1 LFDPKIY
8 SGLRVLVTG
17 HSGFK
22 GSWLVT
28 WLQRCGADV
37 CGYSDSIPT
46 QPSHWDILNLDA
58 RSEWGDLRNVNSIKS
73 VVSQFKPEIIFH
85 LAAQS
90 LVRASYRDPL
100 DTWSTNVLGTLNLF
114 EAARKAGSV
123 RAIINVTSDKCYENY
138 EWDRGYHEEDRMGGF
153 DPYSSS
159 KGASEL
165 LTSSYRNSF
174 FNSKSYGESHNTL
187 LASCRAGNVIGGG
200 DWAEDRLVPD
210 IMLAANTGRTVT
222 IRNPNATRPWQH
234 VLEPLAGYLLVGQRL
249 LDGQIDCAC
258 GWNFGPATDAEL
270 SVREVS
276 RKLQTRWDKI
286 EIKFASEDS
295 APHEAHRLQL
305 DCRKAHEQLNWKP
318 LWDCATTLDRTV
330 DWYRSYYDEGRLRT
344 EDDLQS
350 YQAEL
355 SNLSLL

>member
-1 LFDPKIY
+1 MFDIKIY
-8 SGLRVLVTG
+8 SGLRVLITG

-22 GSWLVT
+22 GSWLAA
-28 WLQRCGADV
+28 WLLRSGAEV
-37 CGYSDSIPT
+37 YGYSTPAET
-46 QPSHWDILNLDA
+46 QPSHWDCLKLDM
-58 RSEWGDLRNVNSIKS
+58 RSEWGDLRDVDSIES

-90 LVRASYRDPL
+90 LVRPSYRDPVE
-100 DTWSTNVLGTLNLF
+100 TWSTNVLGTLHLF

-153 DPYSSS
+153 DPYSAS

-174 FNSKSYGESHNTL
+174 FNIKLFGESHNTL

-200 DWAEDRLVPD
+200 DWAKDRLVPD
-210 IMLAANTGRTVT
+210 IMLAANAGRPVT

-249 LDGQIDCAC
+249 LEGQIDCAC

-276 RKLQTRWDKI
+276 HKLQSRWDRI
-286 EIKFASEDS
+286 DINFASEDG
-295 APHEAHRLQL
+295 APHEAHRLKL
-305 DCRKAHEQLNWKP
+305 DSRKAREQLNWKP
-318 LWDCATTLDRTV
+318 VWDCSTTIDRTV
-330 DWYRSYYDEGRLRT
+330 DWYHSYYEDGRLRT
-344 EDDLQS
+344 TDDLNAYQS
-350 YQAEL
+350 EL
-355 SNLSLL
+355 STFRL

>member
-1 LFDPKIY
+1 MFDIKIY

-22 GSWLVT
+22 GSWLVA
-28 WLQRCGADV
+28 WLLSSGAEV
-37 CGYSDSIPT
+37 CGYSTTAPT
-46 QPSHWDILNLDA
+46 QPSHWDCLKLDM
-58 RSEWGDLRNVNSIKS
+58 RSEWGDLRDVNSIES

-90 LVRASYRDPL
+90 LVRPSYRDPVE
-100 DTWSTNVLGTLNLF
+100 TWTTNVLGTLHLF

-153 DPYSSS
+153 DPYSAS

-200 DWAEDRLVPD
+200 DWAV
-210 IMLAANTGRTVT
+210 
-222 IRNPNATRPWQH
+222 
-234 VLEPLAGYLLVGQRL
+234 
-249 LDGQIDCAC
+249 
-258 GWNFGPATDAEL
+258 
-270 SVREVS
+270 
-276 RKLQTRWDKI
+276 
-286 EIKFASEDS
+286 
-295 APHEAHRLQL
+295 
-305 DCRKAHEQLNWKP
+305 
-318 LWDCATTLDRTV
+318 
-330 DWYRSYYDEGRLRT
+330 
-344 EDDLQS
+344 
-350 YQAEL
+350 
-355 SNLSLL
+355 

>member
-1 LFDPKIY
+1 VLNIKIY

-22 GSWLVT
+22 GSWLVA
-28 WLQRCGADV
+28 WLLRCGADV
-37 CGYSDSIPT
+37 CGYSTPALT
-46 QPSHWDILNLDA
+46 QPSHWDCLKLDI
-58 RSEWGDLRNVNSIKS
+58 RSEWGDLRDADSIES
-73 VVSQFKPEIIFH
+73 VVSKFKPEIIFH

-90 LVRASYRDPL
+90 LVRPSYRDPVE
-100 DTWSTNVLGTLNLF
+100 TWSINVLGTLNLF
-114 EAARKAGSV
+114 EAARKTGSV

-153 DPYSSS
+153 DPYSAS

-210 IMLAANTGRTVT
+210 IMLAANAGRTVT

-249 LDGQIDCAC
+249 LEGQIDCAC

-270 SVREVS
+270 SVGEVS
-276 RKLQTRWDKI
+276 HQLQSRWDRI
-286 EIKFASEDS
+286 HINFASEDG
-295 APHEAHRLQL
+295 APHEAHRLKL
-305 DCRKAHEQLNWKP
+305 DSRKAREQLNWRP
-318 LWDCATTLDRTV
+318 VWDCSTTIDRTV
-330 DWYRSYYDEGRLRT
+330 DWYHSYYEEGRLRT
-344 EDDLQS
+344 EDDLNAYQS
-350 YQAEL
+350 KLFKFPL
-355 SNLSLL
+355 S